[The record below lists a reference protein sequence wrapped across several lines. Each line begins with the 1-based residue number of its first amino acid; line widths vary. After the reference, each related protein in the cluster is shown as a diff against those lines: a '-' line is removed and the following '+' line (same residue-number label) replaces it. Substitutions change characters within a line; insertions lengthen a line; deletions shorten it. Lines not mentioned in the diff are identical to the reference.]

1 MSEAAISNAE
11 HEESAAS
18 DMKLA
23 TPWRQYKRYFL
34 PFALARQTK
43 R

>member
-1 MSEAAISNAE
+1 MSEATISNAE

-23 TPWRQYKRYFL
+23 TPWRRGWDL
-34 PFALARQTK
+34 NPCEVAL
-43 R
+43 